1 MSAISVN
8 QRAQALLESLVGEA
22 SALRLQVSRS
32 AGALVVDA
40 GIGCT
45 GSLEAGRRIAEIC
58 MGGLGSVML
67 SPAAR
72 DTSCAIEIGVPTAH
86 PVLACLGSQYAC
98 WRLQAETFVPWRSR
112 PGPVLA
118 RYV

>member
-8 QRAQALLESLVGEA
+8 QRAQALLESLVAEA
-22 SALRLQVSRS
+22 SVLRLQVSPS

-58 MGGLGSVML
+58 MGGLGSVLL

-72 DTSCAIEIGVPTAH
+72 DTSCAIEIGVPAAD
-86 PVLACLGSQYAC
+86 PLLACIGRQYA
-98 WRLQAETFVPWRSR
+98 ASR
-112 PGPVLA
+112 
-118 RYV
+118 

>member
-1 MSAISVN
+1 MSAISLN
-8 QRAQALLESLVGEA
+8 RRAQPLLENLLAEA
-22 SALRLQVSRS
+22 SVLRLQVSRC

-58 MGGLGSVML
+58 MGGLGSVMF

-72 DTSCAIEIGVPTAH
+72 DTSCAIEIGVHAVH
-86 PVLACLGSQYAC
+86 RIA
-98 WRLQAETFVPWRSR
+98 
-112 PGPVLA
+112 
-118 RYV
+118 